1 MNKMLL
7 IHNRIACGCLFL
19 GITANLI
26 VPAYANAQ
34 VEAEAHSQI
43 DNHLLKTEP
52 ISTSEATLQ
61 TAEFNYRARR
71 LSAAMEQFGMIAAMQ
86 DHPFAWLRV
95 GNICHR
101 RGDASGALDAYQRA
115 AKSASRSSEY
125 AELGHRAIMN
135 QALLGLDQA
144 QLALES
150 LGMKSTGVADNLW
163 VDEIQLRLEELSAAI
178 PDIAVKD
185 ANR

>member
-1 MNKMLL
+1 MLL
-7 IHNRIACGCLFL
+7 IRNPFTSVCLLL
-19 GITANLI
+19 GICAILLAPVDAKAETDNL
-26 VPAYANAQ
+26 VVAASLP
-34 VEAEAHSQI
+34 S
-43 DNHLLKTEP
+43 
-52 ISTSEATLQ
+52 SEQKFASDATLQ

-115 AKSASRSSEY
+115 AKAASRSPEY
-125 AELGHRAIMN
+125 VELGHRAIMN

-150 LGMKSTGVADNLW
+150 LGMKASGVADNQW
-163 VDEIQLRLEELSAAI
+163 VDEIQLRLEELAAAI
-178 PDIAVKD
+178 PDIAVTD
-185 ANR
+185 VNR